1 MLRLTESMLRLT
13 LVILASTLFFISNVY
28 CQTKCVKDFVAELE
42 SASSEQERNSLLEKN
57 PELINADLEK
67 ALLDEASTLRFK
79 SSTAKAF
86 AISDLAK
93 QVSEKLHDQKGIIDS
108 LNITGSLISGQ
119 GDYDSA
125 LEKYEEALRMSE
137 AAGYTKGKADALVW
151 MAVPQHRKGNM
162 DAAMKSA
169 EESLKLFES
178 LNDKSG
184 IARAQHMMGLIYE
197 DTGDWQTALDLYQ
210 KSLKLRQ
217 ELSETLNIGHLY
229 LSIGSVIWNSRM
241 DLAQDYFQKAA
252 DIFEKE
258 GDKRKL
264 ASAFNNLAILLTYR
278 GNHSLALQYQLR
290 CMELAKEVGWK
301 SGMAHSLLNMGVLYE
316 AQDNY
321 DLAMDYYNRSL
332 NMAEEMGEKGL
343 ISYVLDAAAGI
354 DALNGKYQKALNEYD
369 KTLALSKESGLPPED
384 IYWQVAYVHQQMGNY
399 KLAHEYYQKSLDGY
413 DLSHER
419 AKLAFILPHLANLKY
434 LEKDYQGALETAKQA
449 YAVAQEVDFQGIL
462 WSSKVEEGRAY
473 LALNDKANAKQ
484 ALETSIVEIEKSW
497 KTVVGAEV
505 ESQLFFEKQT
515 EPYAMLIDL
524 LLSENK
530 NVEAFEYS
538 ERSRARVL
546 FDVLK
551 GGKVQVTKNMTEQ
564 ERDEEQTLLT
574 SLQKLNEELLQEKS
588 QPDSKKLP
596 EIQKKLQDARFSYE
610 SFRTNL
616 YAHHPELKLKRGEFE
631 TAGLEKSADI
641 LESSEVVLEYA
652 VSDDQTHLFVQ
663 SKNGDST
670 NLEAY
675 SIPIKAAD
683 LSIDIKNFRKALADR
698 DPSFLTIGTQLYRQL
713 VKPAEKELKGKSHVI
728 IVPDQ
733 ELWELPFQALQ
744 TDQGKYVLENYSIS
758 YAPSLSVLAEM
769 IRSERNIEDQRT
781 LLAMGNPTIG
791 VETADRVK
799 AINRS
804 VQLGTMPEAEDEVRS
819 IAHFYDPK
827 NSRIL
832 IRSDA
837 SEDTLKS
844 ESRDFGIIHIAA
856 HGILNDSSPMYS
868 NVALAHG
875 KDQAQDG
882 LLEAWEVM
890 NMDLNASMV
899 VLSAC
904 ETARGKVGA
913 GEGMIGLSWA
923 FFVAGVPSVIV
934 SQWNVNSESTTKLMA
949 EFHKQWRTSKSHLS
963 KADALRSAALS
974 VMQNPRYSHPHY
986 WASFVV
992 VGDPR

>member
-1 MLRLTESMLRLT
+1 
-13 LVILASTLFFISNVY
+13 
-28 CQTKCVKDFVAELE
+28 VAQLE
-42 SASSEQERNSLLEKN
+42 SAATEQERNSLLEKN

-67 ALLDEASTLRFK
+67 ALLNEASSLRFK
-79 SSTAKAF
+79 SSSDKAL
-86 AISDLAK
+86 AVSDLAK
-93 QVSEKLHDQKGIIDS
+93 LVSEKLNDTNGIIDS
-108 LNITGSLISGQ
+108 LNIIASLISGN
-119 GDYDSA
+119 GDYDLA
-125 LEKYEEALRMSE
+125 LAKYEEALKMSE
-137 AAGYTKGKADALVW
+137 AAGYTRGKADTLVW

-169 EESLKLFES
+169 QESLKIYEN

-184 IARAQHMMGLIYE
+184 IARAQHIMGLIYE

-210 KSLKLRQ
+210 KSLQLRQ

-252 DIFEKE
+252 DIFQKE

-264 ASAFNNLAILLTYR
+264 ASAYNNLAILLTYR
-278 GNHSLALQYQLR
+278 GNHSLALQYYLR
-290 CMELAKEVGWK
+290 GMELAQEVGWK
-301 SGMAHSLLNMGVLYE
+301 SGIAHSLLNIGVLYE

-321 DLAMDYYNRSL
+321 DLAMDYFNRSL
-332 NMAEEMGEKGL
+332 KMSEELGETGL

-354 DALNGKYQKALNEYD
+354 DALNGKYQKALDEYD

-384 IYWQVAYVHQQMGNY
+384 IYWQVAYVHQLMGNY

-419 AKLAFILPHLANLKY
+419 AKLAFLLPHLANLKY
-434 LEKDYQGALETAKQA
+434 HEKDYQGALETAKHA
-449 YAVAQEVDFQGIL
+449 YEVGKEIDFQGVL
-462 WSSKVEEGRAY
+462 WSSKLEEGRAY
-473 LALNDKANAKQ
+473 LALKDTENAKQ
-484 ALETSIVEIEKSW
+484 ALETSIAEIEKSW
-497 KTVVGAEV
+497 KIVVGNEV
-505 ESQLFFEKQT
+505 ESQQFFEKQT

-524 LLSENK
+524 LLLENK
-530 NVEAFEYS
+530 NAEAFAYA

-564 ERDEEQTLLT
+564 ERNEEQMLLT

-588 QPDSKKLP
+588 RPDSKKVP
-596 EIQKKLQDARFSYE
+596 EIEKKLQDARFAYE

-616 YAHHPELKLKRGEFE
+616 YAIHPELKLQRGEFE
-631 TAGLEKSADI
+631 TAGPEKSADI
-641 LESSEVVLEYA
+641 LENSEVVLEYA
-652 VSDDQTHLFVQ
+652 VSDNQTHLFVQ
-663 SKNGDST
+663 TKTDDST
-670 NLEAY
+670 SLQTY
-675 SIPIKAAD
+675 SIPIQAAD
-683 LSIDIKNFRKALADR
+683 LSSHINTFRKALADR
-698 DPSFLTIGTQLYRQL
+698 DPSFGTMATQLYREL
-713 VKPAEKELKGKSHVI
+713 VKPAEKDLKGKSHII

-744 TDQGKYVLENYSIS
+744 TDQGKYVLEKYSVS
-758 YAPSLSVLAEM
+758 YAPSLTVLAEM
-769 IRSERNIEDQRT
+769 VRSERNAENQKA

-791 VETADRVK
+791 VEIADRVK
-799 AINRS
+799 AINRG

-819 IAHFYDPK
+819 IAHFYDAK
-827 NSRIL
+827 NSRVL
-832 IRSDA
+832 IRNNA
-837 SEDTLKS
+837 SEDTLKL
-844 ESRDFGIIHIAA
+844 ESHDFGIIHIAA

-868 NVALAHG
+868 NVALARG
-875 KDQAQDG
+875 KDQTQDG

-923 FFVAGVPSVIV
+923 FFVAGVPSVVV
-934 SQWNVNSESTTKLMA
+934 SQWNVNSESTTKLME
-949 EFHKQWRTSKSHLS
+949 EFHKQWRTSKSHLT
-963 KADALRSAALS
+963 KADALRSAALT

>member
-1 MLRLTESMLRLT
+1 MQRVNVSRPLNHALFAF
-13 LVILASTLFFISNVY
+13 LVFFATNLY
-28 CQTKCVKDFVAELE
+28 CQTKSIADFLKELQ
-42 SASSEQERNSLLEKN
+42 SVSSEQERNSLLEKN
-57 PELINADLEK
+57 PELITTALEK
-67 ALLDEASTLRFK
+67 ALLEEASNLRFK
-79 SSTAKAF
+79 SQYDKAF
-86 AISDLAK
+86 ALSDLAK
-93 QVSEKLHDQKGIIDS
+93 QVSEKLNDQNGIIDA
-108 LNITGSLISGQ
+108 LNITASLISGK

-125 LEKYEEALRMSE
+125 LAKYQEALKMSE
-137 AAGYTKGKADALVW
+137 ASGYTKGKADALVW

-169 EESLKLFES
+169 DESLALFES
-178 LNDKSG
+178 IHDKSG
-184 IARAQHMMGLIYE
+184 IARAEHTMGLIYE
-197 DTGDWQTALDLYQ
+197 DKGDWQKALDLYE

-217 ELSETLNIGHLY
+217 ELSETLNVGHLY
-229 LSIGSVIWNSRM
+229 LSIGSVLWNSNM

-252 DIFEKE
+252 AIFEKE

-278 GNHSLALQYQLR
+278 GNHSLALQYHLR
-290 CMELAKEVGWK
+290 CMDISKEIGFKEGV
-301 SGMAHSLLNMGVLYE
+301 AHSLLNIGVLYE

-321 DLAMDYYNRSL
+321 DLASDYFDRSL
-332 NMAEEMGEKGL
+332 KLAEELDEKGL
-343 ISYVLDAAAGI
+343 ISYVLDASAGI
-354 DALNGKYQKALNEYD
+354 DALNGKYQKALEEYD
-369 KTLALSKESGLPPED
+369 KALAVWKEAGLPPED
-384 IYWQVAYVHQQMGNY
+384 IYWQVAYVHQRMGNY

-413 DLSHER
+413 DISHER
-419 AKLAFILPHLANLKY
+419 AKLAFLLPHLANLKY

-484 ALETSIVEIEKSW
+484 ALETSISEIEKSW
-497 KTVVGAEV
+497 KIVVGAEA

-524 LLSENK
+524 LVSENQ
-530 NVEAFEYS
+530 NAEAFAYA

-551 GGKVQVTKNMTEQ
+551 GGKVQVTKNMTDQ
-564 ERDEEQTLLT
+564 ERTEEQMLLT
-574 SLQKLNEELLQEKS
+574 SLQKLNEELMQEKS
-588 QPDSKKLP
+588 NPDSKNLP

-616 YAHHPELKLKRGEFE
+616 YAAHPELKLKRGDFE
-631 TAGLEKSADI
+631 TAGFEKSADI
-641 LESSEVVLEYA
+641 LENSEIVLEFA

-663 SKNGDST
+663 TKNNENT
-670 NLEAY
+670 NLNVY
-675 SIPIKAAD
+675 SIPVKAEKLSDSIK
-683 LSIDIKNFRKALADR
+683 SFRKALADR
-698 DPSFLTIGTQLYRQL
+698 DPSFASLAAQLYSEL
-713 VKPAEKELKGKSHVI
+713 LKPAQKDFKDKSHI
-728 IVPDQ
+728 IIIPDQ

-769 IRSERNIEDQRT
+769 IRSERNVEDQRA

-799 AINRS
+799 AMNRS
-804 VQLGTMPEAEDEVRS
+804 AQLGNIPEAEDEVRS
-819 IAHFYDPK
+819 IAQFYDSK

-832 IRSDA
+832 VRSEA
-837 SEDTLKS
+837 SEDTLKL
-844 ESRDFGIIHIAA
+844 ESHDFGIIHIAA

-923 FFVAGVPSVIV
+923 FFVAGVPCVVV
-934 SQWNVNSESTTKLMA
+934 SQWNVNSESTTKLME

-963 KADALRSAALS
+963 KADALRSAALN
-974 VMQNPRYSHPHY
+974 VMKNPRYSHPHY

-992 VGDPR
+992 VGDAR